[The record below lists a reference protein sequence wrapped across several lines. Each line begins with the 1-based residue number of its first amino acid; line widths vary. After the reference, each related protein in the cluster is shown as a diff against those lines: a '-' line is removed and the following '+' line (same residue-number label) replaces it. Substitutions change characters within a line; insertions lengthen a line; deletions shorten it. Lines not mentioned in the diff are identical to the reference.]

1 MRIFVAGATGVL
13 GLATVRRLVAGGH
26 TVTGVAR
33 TPQKRAGLDALGVSG
48 VELDLFDPAAVRSRL
63 EGHDVVVNLATH
75 IPVGPAALRA
85 SSWREN
91 DRIRTEGSR
100 ILAAAAADCGVLRFV
115 QEAVTYVYADGGED
129 WIGEDFP
136 LAPTPATGS
145 SLTAA
150 DQAMGFADQYRF
162 AVVLRF
168 GAVYGDDPTTRWQLA
183 RAGRGRPTVPGE
195 PAGYISPLL
204 VQDAAGAVLAALSAP
219 SGIYNVAGVPVRRS
233 EWAEDLGR
241 RAGAAEPAKFLSGLS
256 KRIMSSRAE
265 AAGRSHRISSE
276 AFHAATG
283 WRAKTTPAE
292 GLRAVADLRP

>member
-33 TPQKRAGLDALGVSG
+33 SPQKRAALEALGASG
-48 VELDLFDPAAVRSRL
+48 AELDLFDPAAVRSRL
-63 EGHDVVVNLATH
+63 GGHDVVVNLATH
-75 IPVGPAALRA
+75 IPVGTAALRA

-115 QEAVTYVYADGGED
+115 QEAVAFVYADGGED

-136 LAPTPATGS
+136 LAPTAVTGS

-150 DQAMGFADQYRF
+150 DQAMAFADQYRF

-168 GAVYGDDPTTRWQLA
+168 GAVYGDDPITKWQLD
-183 RAGRGRPTVPGE
+183 RVSRGRPVVPGG
-195 PAGYISPLL
+195 PAGYISLL
-204 VQDAAGAVLAALSAP
+204 SVQDAAGAVLAALSAP
-219 SGIYNVAGVPVRRS
+219 AGTYNVAGVPIRRS
-233 EWAEDLGR
+233 EWADDLGR
-241 RAGAAEPAKFLSGLS
+241 RAGATESAKFFSGVS
-256 KRIMSSRAE
+256 KWIMASRAE
-265 AAGRSHRISSE
+265 AVGRSHRISSE
-276 AFHAATG
+276 AFHTATG
-283 WRAKTTPAE
+283 WRARTSPGE
-292 GLRAVADLRP
+292 GPKAIASAR